1 MTAQISLD
9 EFAQSLWKHL
19 KITKKTLANYRGTY
33 RLHVSPT
40 LGNKSIGTVSRRDI
54 LEVLAPLSPHTYY
67 QTLMSCRVIFR
78 EAVDRELV
86 DASPVASIKAPK
98 LTNKP
103 YKFLTWEEVDS
114 TNFGKYDE
122 QIKFLALHGLR
133 CGEAVVLT
141 REDIYDEKVHIT
153 KSIHGATKTQAGVRV
168 VPYLGHFNPLPRTP
182 KPLRKA
188 LEPYGVNIHSLRKTY
203 AYFLKS
209 NDVHV
214 TTAAK
219 FMGHSNPLVTLK
231 IYTLVRDNEVTDV
244 GNSMREKLLE
254 KPRGYIANVIT
265 STG

>member
-1 MTAQISLD
+1 MTTNITLD
-9 EFAQSLWKHL
+9 AFATSIWKHL
-19 KITKKTLANYRGTY
+19 KITKKTLANYKGTY
-33 RLHVSPT
+33 RLHISPS
-40 LGNKSIGTVSRRDI
+40 LGSKLIAEVTRKDL

-67 QTLMSCRVIFR
+67 QTLMSCRVIYR
-78 EAVDRELV
+78 EAVDRELLEI
-86 DASPVASIKAPK
+86 SPAGLIKAPK

-103 YKFLTWEEVDS
+103 YKFLTWEQVES

-133 CGEAVVLT
+133 WGEAVALT
-141 REDIYDEKVHIT
+141 KDDIYDQKVHVT
-153 KSIHGATKTQAGVRV
+153 KSVHGATKTQAGVRV

-182 KPLRKA
+182 RPLRKA
-188 LEPYGVNIHSLRKTY
+188 LQPYGVNIHSLRKTY

-231 IYTLVRDNEVTDV
+231 IYTLVRDNEVIDV
-244 GNSMREKLLE
+244 GNLMREKLLI
-254 KPRGYIANVIT
+254 KA
-265 STG
+265 SC

>member
-1 MTAQISLD
+1 MTAPISLD
-9 EFAQSLWKHL
+9 EFAESLWKHL

-33 RLHVSPT
+33 RLHVSST
-40 LGNKSIGTVSRRDI
+40 LGNKSLGTVSKRDI

-86 DASPVASIKAPK
+86 DVSPVASIKAPK

-133 CGEAVVLT
+133 WGEAVVLT
-141 REDIYDEKVHIT
+141 RDDIYDEKVHIT

-254 KPRGYIANVIT
+254 KPHR
-265 STG
+265 

>member
-9 EFAQSLWKHL
+9 DFAQSLWKHL
-19 KITKKTLANYRGTY
+19 KVTKKTLANYRGTY
-33 RLHVSPT
+33 RLHISP
-40 LGNKSIGTVSRRDI
+40 SIGTKPLGDVTRRELLDA
-54 LEVLAPLSPHTYY
+54 LAPLSPHTYY
-67 QTLMSCRVIFR
+67 QTLMACRVIYR
-78 EAVDRELV
+78 EAVNRELV
-86 DASPVASIKAPK
+86 DVSPAAAIKAPR

-103 YKFLTWEEVDS
+103 YKFLTWEQVQQ

-133 CGEAVVLT
+133 WGEAVALT
-141 REDIYDEKVHIT
+141 KEDIYDQKVHVT
-153 KSIHGATKTQAGVRV
+153 RSIHGATKTQSGVRV
-168 VPYLGHFNPLPRTP
+168 VPYMGHFNPLPRSP

-188 LEPYGVNIHSLRKTY
+188 LEPYGVNIHSQRKTY

-231 IYTLVRDNEVTDV
+231 IYTLVRDNEVIDV
-244 GNSMREKLLE
+244 GNAMRQRLAIE
-254 KPRGYIANVIT
+254 
-265 STG
+265 

>member
-1 MTAQISLD
+1 MTAPISLD
-9 EFAQSLWKHL
+9 EFAESLWKHL

-33 RLHVSPT
+33 RLHVSST
-40 LGNKSIGTVSRRDI
+40 LGSKSLGTVSKRDI

-86 DASPVASIKAPK
+86 DVSPVASIKAPK

-133 CGEAVVLT
+133 WGEAVALT
-141 REDIYDEKVHIT
+141 RDDIYDEKVHIT

-168 VPYLGHFNPLPRTP
+168 VPYLGHFNPLPKTP

-254 KPRGYIANVIT
+254 KPFVK
-265 STG
+265 STR

>member
-9 EFAQSLWKHL
+9 DFAQSLWKHL
-19 KITKKTLANYRGTY
+19 KVTKKTLANYRGTY
-33 RLHVSPT
+33 RLHISP
-40 LGNKSIGTVSRRDI
+40 SIGTKSLSEVTRRELLDA
-54 LEVLAPLSPHTYY
+54 LAPLSPHTYY
-67 QTLMSCRVIFR
+67 QTLMACRVIYR
-78 EAVDRELV
+78 EAVSRELV
-86 DASPVASIKAPK
+86 DVSPAAAIKAPR

-103 YKFLTWEEVDS
+103 YKFLTWEQVQQ

-133 CGEAVVLT
+133 WGEAVALT
-141 REDIYDEKVHIT
+141 QEDIYDQKVHVT
-153 KSIHGATKTQAGVRV
+153 RSIHGATKTQAGVRV
-168 VPYLGHFNPLPRTP
+168 VPYMGHFNPLPRSP

-188 LEPYGVNIHSLRKTY
+188 LKPYGVNIHSLRKTY

-231 IYTLVRDNEVTDV
+231 IYTLVRDNEVIDV
-244 GNSMREKLLE
+244 GNAMRESLLI
-254 KPRGYIANVIT
+254 K
-265 STG
+265 

>member
-1 MTAQISLD
+1 MTAPISLD
-9 EFAQSLWKHL
+9 EFAESLWKHL

-33 RLHVSPT
+33 RLHVSAT
-40 LGNKSIGTVSRRDI
+40 LGSKFLGTVSKRDI

-86 DASPVASIKAPK
+86 DVSPVASIKAPK

-103 YKFLTWEEVDS
+103 YKFLTWEEVNS

-133 CGEAVVLT
+133 WGEAVALT
-141 REDIYDEKVHIT
+141 RDDIYDEKVHIT

-254 KPRGYIANVIT
+254 KPFVK
-265 STG
+265 STQ

>member
-1 MTAQISLD
+1 MTAQITLD
-9 EFAQSLWKHL
+9 DFALSLWKHL
-19 KITKKTLANYRGTY
+19 KITKKTLINYKGTY
-33 RLHVSPT
+33 RLHISPL
-40 LGNKSIGTVSRRDI
+40 LGNKLLGAVTRRD
-54 LEVLAPLSPHTYY
+54 LLDALAPLSPHTYY
-67 QTLMSCRVIFR
+67 QTLMSCRVIYR
-78 EAVDRELV
+78 EAVNRELV
-86 DASPVASIKAPK
+86 DVSPVAAIKAPR

-103 YKFLTWEEVDS
+103 SKFLTWEEVES

-133 CGEAVVLT
+133 WGEAVALT
-141 REDIYDEKVHIT
+141 NEDIYDEKVHVT

-168 VPYLGHFNPLPRTP
+168 VPYLGLFNPLPRTP

-188 LEPYGVNIHSLRKTY
+188 LLPYGVNIHSLRKTY

-244 GNSMREKLLE
+244 GNSIREKLLA
-254 KPRGYIANVIT
+254 K
-265 STG
+265 

>member
-1 MTAQISLD
+1 MTAQITLD
-9 EFAQSLWKHL
+9 DFALSLWKHL
-19 KITKKTLANYRGTY
+19 KITKKTLINYKGTY
-33 RLHVSPT
+33 RLHISP
-40 LGNKSIGTVSRRDI
+40 LIGDKLLREVTRRD
-54 LEVLAPLSPHTYY
+54 LLDALAPLSPHTYY
-67 QTLMSCRVIFR
+67 QTLMSCRVIYR
-78 EAVDRELV
+78 EAVNRELV
-86 DASPVASIKAPK
+86 DVSPVAAIKAPR

-103 YKFLTWEEVDS
+103 SKFLTWEEVES

-133 CGEAVVLT
+133 WGEAVALT
-141 REDIYDEKVHIT
+141 NDDIYDEKVHVT

-188 LEPYGVNIHSLRKTY
+188 LLPYGVNIHSLRKTY

-244 GNSMREKLLE
+244 GNSIREKLLV
-254 KPRGYIANVIT
+254 K
-265 STG
+265 

>member
-1 MTAQISLD
+1 MTTGITLD
-9 EFAQSLWKHL
+9 TFAESLWKHL
-19 KITKKTLANYRGTY
+19 RVTKKTLANYKGTY
-33 RLHVSPT
+33 RLHISPS
-40 LGNKSIGTVSRRDI
+40 LGTKPIGQVTKKDL

-67 QTLMSCRVIFR
+67 QTLMSCRVIYR
-78 EAVDRELV
+78 EAADRELIEK
-86 DASPVASIKAPK
+86 SPVSLIKAPK

-103 YKFLTWEEVDS
+103 YKFLTWEQVES

-133 CGEAVVLT
+133 WGEAVALT
-141 REDIYDEKVHIT
+141 KEDIYEQKVHVT
-153 KSIHGATKTQAGVRV
+153 KSIHGATKTHAGVRV
-168 VPYLGHFNPLPRTP
+168 VPYLGHFEPLPRTP

-188 LEPYGVNIHSLRKTY
+188 LQPYGVNIHSLRKTY

-219 FMGHSNPLVTLK
+219 FLGHSNPLVTLK

-244 GNSMREKLLE
+244 GNSMREKLSMKAAE
-254 KPRGYIANVIT
+254 KFFG
-265 STG
+265 

>member
-9 EFAQSLWKHL
+9 DFALSLWKHL
-19 KITKKTLANYRGTY
+19 KITKKTLINYKGTY
-33 RLHVSPT
+33 RLHISPL
-40 LGNKSIGTVSRRDI
+40 LGDKLLGAVTRRD
-54 LEVLAPLSPHTYY
+54 LLDALAPLSPHTYY
-67 QTLMSCRVIFR
+67 QTLMSCRVIYR
-78 EAVDRELV
+78 EAVNRELV
-86 DASPVASIKAPK
+86 DVSPVAAIKAPR

-103 YKFLTWEEVDS
+103 SKFLTWEEVES

-133 CGEAVVLT
+133 WGEAVALT
-141 REDIYDEKVHIT
+141 NDDIYDEKVHVT

-188 LEPYGVNIHSLRKTY
+188 LLPYGVNIHSLRKTY

-219 FMGHSNPLVTLK
+219 FMGHSNPLMTLK

-244 GNSMREKLLE
+244 GNSIREKLLE
-254 KPRGYIANVIT
+254 K
-265 STG
+265 

>member
-1 MTAQISLD
+1 MTAQTTLD
-9 EFAQSLWKHL
+9 SFAQSLWKQL
-19 KITKKTLANYRGTY
+19 KVTKKTLANYKGTY
-33 RLHVSPT
+33 RLHISPS
-40 LGNKSIGTVSRRDI
+40 LGAKLLSEVTRRDM
-54 LEVLAPLSPHTYY
+54 LEALSLLTPHTYY
-67 QTLMSCRVIFR
+67 QTLMTCRVIYR
-78 EAVDRELV
+78 EAINRELV
-86 DASPVASIKAPK
+86 DVSPVAAIKAPK

-103 YKFLTWEEVDS
+103 YKFLTWEQVHQ

-133 CGEAVVLT
+133 WGEAVALT
-141 REDIYDEKVHIT
+141 QEDIYDQKVHIT

-168 VPYLGHFNPLPRTP
+168 VPYLGHFNPLPKTP

-244 GNSMREKLLE
+244 GNSMRQKLAI
-254 KPRGYIANVIT
+254 K
-265 STG
+265 

>member
-9 EFAQSLWKHL
+9 DFAQSLWKHL
-19 KITKKTLANYRGTY
+19 KVTKKTLANYRGTY
-33 RLHVSPT
+33 RLHISP
-40 LGNKSIGTVSRRDI
+40 SIGTKSLSEVTRRELLDA
-54 LEVLAPLSPHTYY
+54 LAPLSPHTYY
-67 QTLMSCRVIFR
+67 QTLMACRVIYR
-78 EAVDRELV
+78 EAISRELV
-86 DASPVASIKAPK
+86 DVSPAAAIKAPR

-103 YKFLTWEEVDS
+103 YKFLTWEQVQQ

-133 CGEAVVLT
+133 WGEAVALT
-141 REDIYDEKVHIT
+141 QEDIYDQKVHVT
-153 KSIHGATKTQAGVRV
+153 RSIHGATKTQAGVRV
-168 VPYLGHFNPLPRTP
+168 VPYMGHFNPLPRSP

-188 LEPYGVNIHSLRKTY
+188 LKPYGVNIHSLRKTY

-231 IYTLVRDNEVTDV
+231 IYTLVRDNEVIDV
-244 GNSMREKLLE
+244 GNAMRESLLI
-254 KPRGYIANVIT
+254 K
-265 STG
+265 

>member
-33 RLHVSPT
+33 KLHISPAVGT
-40 LGNKSIGTVSRRDI
+40 KLLGEVSRRD
-54 LEVLAPLSPHTYY
+54 LLDALAPLSPHTYY
-67 QTLMSCRVIFR
+67 QTLMTCRVIYR
-78 EAVDRELV
+78 EAVNRELV
-86 DASPVASIKAPK
+86 DVSPAAAIKAPR

-103 YKFLTWEEVDS
+103 YKFLTWEQVQS

-133 CGEAVVLT
+133 WGEAVALT
-141 REDIYDEKVHIT
+141 QEDIYDQKVHVT
-153 KSIHGATKTQAGVRV
+153 RSIHGATKTQAGVRV
-168 VPYLGHFNPLPRTP
+168 VPYMGHFNPLPRSP

-188 LEPYGVNIHSLRKTY
+188 LQPYGVNIHSLRKTY

-231 IYTLVRDNEVTDV
+231 IYTLVRDNEVIDV
-244 GNSMREKLLE
+244 GNSMRERLAI
-254 KPRGYIANVIT
+254 R
-265 STG
+265 

>member
-9 EFAQSLWKHL
+9 DFAQSLWKHL
-19 KITKKTLANYRGTY
+19 KVTKKTLANYRGTY
-33 RLHVSPT
+33 KLHISP
-40 LGNKSIGTVSRRDI
+40 SIGTKSLADVTRRELLDA
-54 LEVLAPLSPHTYY
+54 LAPLSPHTYY
-67 QTLMSCRVIFR
+67 QTLMTCRVIYR
-78 EAVDRELV
+78 EAVNRELV
-86 DASPVASIKAPK
+86 DVSPAAAIKAPR

-103 YKFLTWEEVDS
+103 YKFLTWEQVQS

-133 CGEAVVLT
+133 WGEAVALT
-141 REDIYDEKVHIT
+141 QEDIYDQKVHVT
-153 KSIHGATKTQAGVRV
+153 RSIHGATKTQAGVRV
-168 VPYLGHFNPLPRTP
+168 VPYMGHFNPLPRSP

-188 LEPYGVNIHSLRKTY
+188 LQPYGVNIHSLRKTY

-231 IYTLVRDNEVTDV
+231 IYTLVRDNEVIDV
-244 GNSMREKLLE
+244 GNTMRERLAI
-254 KPRGYIANVIT
+254 R
-265 STG
+265 

>member
-1 MTAQISLD
+1 MTAQITLD
-9 EFAQSLWKHL
+9 DFALSLWNHL
-19 KITKKTLANYRGTY
+19 KITKKTLINYKGTY
-33 RLHVSPT
+33 RLHISPL
-40 LGNKSIGTVSRRDI
+40 LGDKLLGAVTRRD
-54 LEVLAPLSPHTYY
+54 LLDALAPLSPHTYY
-67 QTLMSCRVIFR
+67 QTLMSCRVIYR
-78 EAVDRELV
+78 EALNRELV
-86 DASPVASIKAPK
+86 DVSPVAAIKAPR

-103 YKFLTWEEVDS
+103 SKFLTWEEVES

-133 CGEAVVLT
+133 WGEAVALT
-141 REDIYDEKVHIT
+141 KEDIYDEKVHVT

-188 LEPYGVNIHSLRKTY
+188 LLPYGVNIHSLRKTY

-231 IYTLVRDNEVTDV
+231 IYTLVRDNEVMDV
-244 GNSMREKLLE
+244 GNAMRESLLL
-254 KPRGYIANVIT
+254 K
-265 STG
+265 